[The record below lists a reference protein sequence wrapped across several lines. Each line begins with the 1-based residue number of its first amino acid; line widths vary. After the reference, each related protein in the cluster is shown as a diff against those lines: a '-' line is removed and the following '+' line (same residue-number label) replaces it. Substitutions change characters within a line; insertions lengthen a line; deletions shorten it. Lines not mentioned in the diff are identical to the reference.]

1 MHCTM
6 SGAAGVVVR
15 LLARVV
21 LGMLAGATTAFVVA
35 LLRPHRRPAPARYVA
50 PVPPGELKV

>member
-1 MHCTM
+1 MQSTM
-6 SGAAGVVVR
+6 TGAARVVVR

-35 LLRPHRRPAPARYVA
+35 LLRPHRRPAPPRAA
-50 PVPPGELKV
+50 LASATG